1 MKKTEKI
8 NDTVLK
14 AVEKIARHEVEK
26 NYFDWPPDCMGFFHQ
41 PKKTKECEKR
51 KQQLIRAAG
60 EVLRYSAR
68 TSLSV
73 AVRISKTEF
82 KQNGFERDIARCS
95 ISFCYKK

>member
-26 NYFDWPPDCMGFFHQ
+26 NYFDWPPDC
-41 PKKTKECEKR
+41 
-51 KQQLIRAAG
+51 AG
-60 EVLRYSAR
+60 EAPGYSAR
-68 TSLSV
+68 ASLSV

-82 KQNGFERDIARCS
+82 KQNGFERDIAGCS
-95 ISFCYKK
+95 ISFLLQKNETKFFPVAY

>member
-41 PKKTKECEKR
+41 PKRPKNVKKKAAAYKGGGRGSQILSENLLVSSCQD
-51 KQQLIRAAG
+51 QQN
-60 EVLRYSAR
+60 
-68 TSLSV
+68 
-73 AVRISKTEF
+73 RI
-82 KQNGFERDIARCS
+82 
-95 ISFCYKK
+95 